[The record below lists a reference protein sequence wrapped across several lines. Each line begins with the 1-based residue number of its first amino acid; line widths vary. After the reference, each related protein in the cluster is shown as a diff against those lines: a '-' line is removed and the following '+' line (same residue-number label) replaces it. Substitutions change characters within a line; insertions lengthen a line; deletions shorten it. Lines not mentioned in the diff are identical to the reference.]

1 MATNNLIA
9 PAQSAFQHHFE
20 AMVPL
25 ILSEWPQL
33 IEENLLA
40 TEGDLDLA
48 VAYISGEID
57 HTQTLIRRHLD
68 ELASLIEVDP
78 PDLGKTARKAARKAA
93 RKVSRSGSGALTSAL
108 EATGSVLEATGLES
122 AGSLGV
128 DKSSI
133 DNLLDDLESRTEN
146 LIQELKAEMLPE
158 LEKRA
163 RGNLGQSLLIALG
176 IGFVLG
182 LILGGKR
189 G

>member
-1 MATNNLIA
+1 MANSQLTA
-9 PAQSAFQHHFE
+9 ATKKAFKHHFE
-20 AMVPL
+20 SMVPL
-25 ILSEWPQL
+25 LLSEWPQL
-33 IEENLLA
+33 TKENLAA
-40 TEGDLDLA
+40 TEGDVDST
-48 VAYISGEID
+48 VVYISDETD
-57 HTQTLIRRHLD
+57 RTKTLVRRQIN
-68 ELASLIEVDP
+68 ELATLVEVDAP
-78 PDLGKTARKAARKAA
+78 APGKVAANGASSASLEPAGPLGI
-93 RKVSRSGSGALTSAL
+93 
-108 EATGSVLEATGLES
+108 
-122 AGSLGV
+122 

-182 LILGGKR
+182 LILRGKR

>member
-1 MATNNLIA
+1 MANSQLTA
-9 PAQSAFQHHFE
+9 ATKKAFKHHFE
-20 AMVPL
+20 SMVPL
-25 ILSEWPQL
+25 LLSEWPQL
-33 IEENLLA
+33 TEANLAA
-40 TEGDLDLA
+40 TEGDVDST
-48 VAYISGEID
+48 VVYISGETD
-57 HTQTLIRRHLD
+57 RTKTLVRRQIN
-68 ELASLIEVDP
+68 ELATLVEVDAP
-78 PDLGKTARKAARKAA
+78 ALDKVAAN
-93 RKVSRSGSGALTSAL
+93 GASSSSL
-108 EATGSVLEATGLES
+108 EP
-122 AGSLGV
+122 AGPLGV

>member
-1 MATNNLIA
+1 MASHTA
-9 PAQSAFQHHFE
+9 TQSTFKQHFD
-20 AMVPL
+20 ALVPM
-25 ILSEWPQL
+25 ILAEWPQL
-33 IEENLLA
+33 LEDNLVA

-48 VAYISGEID
+48 VAYISGETD
-57 HTQTLIRRHLD
+57 RTQTLVRRQIK
-68 ELASLIEVDP
+68 ELASLIEVEP
-78 PDLGKTARKAARKAA
+78 SASEKTSSKA
-93 RKVSRSGSGALTSAL
+93 SRNGVLASA
-108 EATGSVLEATGLES
+108 LEATGLES
-122 AGSLGV
+122 AGPLGV

>member
-1 MATNNLIA
+1 VVYISDETDRTKTLVRRQINELATLVEVDA
-9 PAQSAFQHHFE
+9 PA
-20 AMVPL
+20 P
-25 ILSEWPQL
+25 
-33 IEENLLA
+33 
-40 TEGDLDLA
+40 GK
-48 VAYISGEID
+48 VAANGASS
-57 HTQTLIRRHLD
+57 
-68 ELASLIEVDP
+68 ASLEP
-78 PDLGKTARKAARKAA
+78 AGPLGI
-93 RKVSRSGSGALTSAL
+93 
-108 EATGSVLEATGLES
+108 
-122 AGSLGV
+122 

-182 LILGGKR
+182 LILRGKR

>member
-1 MATNNLIA
+1 MASHTTTA
-9 PAQSAFQHHFE
+9 PQSAFKHHFD
-20 AMVPL
+20 ALVPL
-25 ILSEWPQL
+25 MLAEWPQL
-33 IEENLLA
+33 LEDNLVA

-48 VAYISGEID
+48 VAYISDETD
-57 HTQTLIRRHLD
+57 RTQTLIRRQIN
-68 ELASLIEVDP
+68 ELATLVKADAASLATNGSQPAEVAEAPSPSSTIE
-78 PDLGKTARKAARKAA
+78 T
-93 RKVSRSGSGALTSAL
+93 
-108 EATGSVLEATGLES
+108 
-122 AGSLGV
+122 
-128 DKSSI
+128 
-133 DNLLDDLESRTEN
+133 LLDDLESRTEH

>member
-1 MATNNLIA
+1 MASHITLT
-9 PAQSAFQHHFE
+9 PAQAAFEHHFE

-25 ILSEWPQL
+25 ILAEWPQL
-33 IEENLLA
+33 IEDNLLA

-48 VAYISGEID
+48 VAYISGETD
-57 HTQTLIRRHLD
+57 RTQTLTRRYLD
-68 ELASLIEVDP
+68 ELASLIEVEP
-78 PDLGKTARKAARKAA
+78 PVSNNASRKTASNR
-93 RKVSRSGSGALTSAL
+93 VSSAL
-108 EATGSVLEATGLES
+108 KSTVLEAT
-122 AGSLGV
+122 APLGV
-128 DKSSI
+128 NKSSI

>member
-1 MATNNLIA
+1 MASNPTLL
-9 PAQSAFQHHFE
+9 PAQEAFEHHFE

-25 ILSEWPQL
+25 MLAEWPQL
-33 IEENLLA
+33 LEDNLLA

-48 VAYISGEID
+48 VAYISGETD
-57 HTQTLIRRHLD
+57 RTQTLVRRQIK
-68 ELASLIEVDP
+68 ELASIIEVDTP
-78 PDLGKTARKAARKAA
+78 ASV
-93 RKVSRSGSGALTSAL
+93 KVSANGAS
-108 EATGSVLEATGLES
+108 SSNLES
-122 AGSLGV
+122 TGPLGV

-163 RGNLGQSLLIALG
+163 RSNLGQSLLIALG